1 VSKQCR
7 TTARRAVDNHLKSED
22 AAVRRRDG
30 SKGFGFRTIAILL
43 IAAIAVSGRVAAAA
57 PKTGDQQTRGADA
70 KQLAESRRRAVEFLK
85 ASQADDGS
93 WTSNGS
99 GGVTALV
106 VMALIKSG
114 VPLDDP
120 TVAKGLQALEKL
132 VQKDGGIYARGSGQ
146 KNYETCVCV
155 MTLKGADVGGKYDA
169 ILARADKFL
178 RGLQWD
184 EKEGIDKSDN
194 RYGGADYG
202 PSKRRPD
209 LSNTQ
214 FLLDALKSLGAKDN
228 DPSIQKALVFVS
240 RCQNLESE
248 HNTTSSAAKVND
260 GGFIYTV
267 ASGGQSAAG
276 KARGGGLRSYGAM
289 TYAGLKSMIYAG
301 LTESDP
307 RVKAAFGWIRSH
319 YTVTENPGMGVQGLY
334 YYYDTFSKTL
344 DVLKIDEFEDAQH
357 AKHDWRKDLAT
368 QLFAAQQP
376 NGSWVNPKGRWF
388 EGDPNLATAY
398 ALCALK
404 FCEPVAASSN

>member
-1 VSKQCR
+1 
-7 TTARRAVDNHLKSED
+7 
-22 AAVRRRDG
+22 VRRCDG
-30 SKGFGFRTIAILL
+30 NKMSTFRLGVAILV
-43 IAAIAVSGRVAAAA
+43 AAIGFADHVALA
-57 PKTGDQQTRGADA
+57 QTAQKSLGPDA
-70 KQLAESRRRAVEFLK
+70 KKLAEVRRKAIDFLK
-85 ASQADDGS
+85 TSQGDDGS
-93 WTSNGS
+93 WTSNESAGI
-99 GGVTALV
+99 TALV
-106 VMALIKSG
+106 VAALIRNG
-114 VPLDDP
+114 VPVNDS
-120 TVAKGLQALEKL
+120 TVAKGLNALERF
-132 VQKDGGIYARGSGQ
+132 VQKDGGIYAPGSGQ

-155 MTLKGADVGGKYDA
+155 MALKAADSKGQYDA
-169 ILARADKFL
+169 ILTRADKFL

-228 DPSIQKALVFVS
+228 DPAIQKALVFVS

-248 HNTTSSAAKVND
+248 HNMSASAAKIND

-267 ASGGQSAAG
+267 TGGSGGGGQSPAG
-276 KARGGGLRSYGAM
+276 KTRGGGLRSYGAM

-307 RVKAAFGWIRSH
+307 RVKAAFNWIRSH
-319 YTVTENPGMGVQGLY
+319 YTVTENPGMGVQGLF

-344 DVLKIDEFEDAQH
+344 DVLKIEEFEDAQKE
-357 AKHDWRKDLAT
+357 KHDWRKDLAN
-368 QLFAAQQP
+368 QLFASQQP

-398 ALCALK
+398 ALQALK
-404 FCEPVAASSN
+404 FCEPPTASNK